1 MFDVIGSGRGKQ
13 HRRPVLRYMDLQK
26 RREELSRD
34 QRALTNFRQYA
45 QHNPRLFVTVGLI
58 LSIAA
63 DIVHHTTASYDTP
76 FTPPPGE
83 PVIWAL
89 PLWILAAAFLI
100 PGVRYLRRWHPR
112 GYKPEAGGE
121 KQLLMA
127 IRDAGGD
134 GITPAEAALETSLT
148 VDEAEEILFR
158 LANRGH
164 LHVESRDGTLHYVL
178 PGSHSSKR
186 KEDSC

>member
-1 MFDVIGSGRGKQ
+1 M
-13 HRRPVLRYMDLQK
+13 RYVDLQK
-26 RREELSRD
+26 RRKELSWDR
-34 QRALTNFRQYA
+34 RALANFRQYG

-58 LSIAA
+58 LCIAA
-63 DIVHHTTASYDTP
+63 AIVHHTTASYDTP

-100 PGVRYLRRWHPR
+100 PGVLHLRHWHPR
-112 GYKPEAGGE
+112 NSRPGFGGE

-127 IRDAGGD
+127 IRDAGSD
-134 GITPAEAALETSLT
+134 GITPVEAAQETSLT

-164 LHVESRDGTLHYVL
+164 LHIESRYGTLHYVL
-178 PGSHSSKR
+178 PGGHSSKR
-186 KEDSC
+186 

>member
-1 MFDVIGSGRGKQ
+1 M
-13 HRRPVLRYMDLQK
+13 RYVDLQK
-26 RREELSRD
+26 RRQELSRD
-34 QRALTNFRQYA
+34 RRALANFRQYA
-45 QHNPRLFVTVGLI
+45 QHSPRLFVMVGLI

-63 DIVHHTTASYDTP
+63 AIVHHTTASYDTP

-89 PLWILAAAFLI
+89 PLWILAAAFLM
-100 PGVRYLRRWHPR
+100 PGVLHLVHWHPR
-112 GYKPEAGGE
+112 SYRPGVGGE

-127 IRDAGGD
+127 IRDAGGG
-134 GITPAEAALETSLT
+134 GITPVEAALETSLT

-164 LHVESRDGTLHYVL
+164 LHVESRGGTLHYVL
-178 PGSHSSKR
+178 PRSYSSKR
-186 KEDSC
+186 